1 MMIKAKL
8 IQSVNFNKV
17 SVFEHLNISLL
28 CSPPQWSSAKCSF
41 RKDEKDLTL
50 ILMQI
55 TPSSKKQLVYW
66 LFGDTTEW
74 ECMLSSNQTIE
85 YHSKLKEL
93 SEEGTFIVRNPLENE
108 VLGKFSNSLRK
119 NY

>member
-1 MMIKAKL
+1 
-8 IQSVNFNKV
+8 
-17 SVFEHLNISLL
+17 
-28 CSPPQWSSAKCSF
+28 
-41 RKDEKDLTL
+41 
-50 ILMQI
+50 
-55 TPSSKKQLVYW
+55 
-66 LFGDTTEW
+66 
-74 ECMLSSNQTIE
+74 MLSSNQTIE